1 MDGSLSPLQLRAPY
15 GLQRL
20 QWLRDSALH
29 SAMHGAHYQALQGT
43 LGYARVLQVVNDGAR
58 KAAAVPENDRGGQ
71 GTREY
76 R

>member
-1 MDGSLSPLQLRAPY
+1 MHRRACAAWARCPRGPDPPGPMDGSLSPLQLRAPY

-43 LGYARVLQVVNDGAR
+43 LAYARVR
-58 KAAAVPENDRGGQ
+58 
-71 GTREY
+71 
-76 R
+76 